1 VAKEINRA
9 KNARQRRR
17 EKYSSALENGDNNT
31 FYLLELERAKRL
43 KEFLQL
49 LYETNNSAPLIV
61 EGKRDL
67 LALRKLGFTGEI
79 IAVHSGS
86 GLYDFCHSILE
97 RFNKVILLMDWD
109 ENGDILQ
116 KKLSDNL
123 HGLWEE
129 FSHFREVLKMLCQK
143 DIKAIEDIPI
153 LLKRLS
159 GTDVKVGE
167 SDGLLDKTIL

>member
-1 VAKEINRA
+1 MVKEINRIKDA
-9 KNARQRRR
+9 KQRRR
-17 EKYSSALENGDNNT
+17 GKYSSALDNGDNNT

-49 LYETNNSAPLIV
+49 LYEINKSAPLIV

-79 IAVHSGS
+79 ITVHSGR

-116 KKLSDNL
+116 EKLSDNL

-129 FSHFREVLKMLCQK
+129 FSHLRDVLRMLCQK
-143 DIKAIEDIPI
+143 DVKAIEDIPT
-153 LLKRLS
+153 LLRRLS

-167 SDGLLDKTIL
+167 SDGILD